1 MPGATYVDQAEQELH
16 HVVVAVDR
24 LRRGRPPHAGQVGV
38 DAPVAAPVG
47 EHRLEAAG
55 DLAVIHA
62 RSVQG
67 EHGRPVAVVDEVHR
81 DAVDGGLHDWALL
94 PKVEGGRL
102 PRQRSYACRRADPA
116 TGGSAVFDV
125 IVLGGGPAGVAA
137 ALRTRELGATV
148 ALVERDRLGGV
159 CTNDGCVPTRVLAK
173 AARLVRDTEQFG
185 DYGLSGARPV
195 VDFRRLLDKAA
206 ATVERIHQMKGLPER
221 LQEAGVH
228 LVTGT
233 GGARFADAHTIV
245 LGDGHGELR
254 AEQVIV
260 CVGGH
265 ARRLPFPGSEL
276 ALTHSDIW
284 ALGALP
290 GSVVVV
296 GGSATGCQLASVLD
310 AFGSEVTL
318 LEAAD
323 RLLGAEDEAISDA
336 VADAFRRR
344 GIEVVTGVGPIERL
358 ERAGGGLRLHHEQH
372 GETRVRQ
379 VEAVL
384 LAVGWPGNLDGLGLD
399 AAGIRTDGGHIA
411 VDDRL
416 RSSAPNVYA
425 AGDVIGHLLRVQPAA
440 AAARVAAQNA
450 LAERAAGSGD
460 LGVPEPWPLQVVP
473 RGGFTDPEYSSVGLS
488 EAAARTVPGGC
499 VVATVPYADL
509 ERAVIDRHGEGFAKL
524 LVSRSTRQ
532 ILGAHVVGEQAVEVV
547 QLAAASMA
555 AEQPVEQLAGLELAY
570 PTFTAIVG
578 LAARE
583 AIRQLS

>member
-1 MPGATYVDQAEQELH
+1 
-16 HVVVAVDR
+16 
-24 LRRGRPPHAGQVGV
+24 
-38 DAPVAAPVG
+38 
-47 EHRLEAAG
+47 
-55 DLAVIHA
+55 
-62 RSVQG
+62 
-67 EHGRPVAVVDEVHR
+67 
-81 DAVDGGLHDWALL
+81 
-94 PKVEGGRL
+94 
-102 PRQRSYACRRADPA
+102 
-116 TGGSAVFDV
+116 VFDV

-137 ALRTRELGATV
+137 ALRARELGATV

-195 VDFRRLLDKAA
+195 VDFRRLLGKAT
-206 ATVERIHQMKGLPER
+206 ATVERVHQMKGLPER
-221 LQEAGVH
+221 LQQAGVH
-228 LVTGT
+228 LVAGT
-233 GGARFADAHTIV
+233 GAARFADAHTIA
-245 LGDGHGELR
+245 LGDGGGEVR
-254 AEQVIV
+254 AERVIV

-284 ALGALP
+284 TLDALP

-310 AFGSEVTL
+310 AFGSQVTL

-323 RLLGAEDEAISDA
+323 RLLGVEDEAVSDA

-344 GIEVVTGVGPIERL
+344 GIEVVTGVGPLERV

-372 GETRVRQ
+372 GETRVRDA
-379 VEAVL
+379 EAVL
-384 LAVGWPGNLDGLGLD
+384 LAVGWLGNLDELGLD
-399 AAGIRTDGGHIA
+399 AAGIRTEGGYIT
-411 VDDRL
+411 VGERL
-416 RSSAPNVYA
+416 RSSAPNVWA
-425 AGDVIGHLLRVQPAA
+425 AGDVSGHMMLVQTAEA
-440 AAARVAAQNA
+440 EARVAAENA
-450 LAERAAGSGD
+450 LAGRPAARGD
-460 LGVPEPWPLQVVP
+460 RDVREQWPLRVVP
-473 RGGFTDPEYSSVGLS
+473 HGGFTDPEYGSVGLA
-488 EAAARTVPGGC
+488 EAAARTEPGGC

-509 ERAVIDRHGEGFAKL
+509 ERAVIDCHGDGFAKL
-524 LVSRSTRQ
+524 VVSRSTRR

-555 AEQPVEQLAGLELAY
+555 AEQPVERLAGLELAY

-583 AIRQLS
+583 AARQLDAAYATPR

>member
-1 MPGATYVDQAEQELH
+1 
-16 HVVVAVDR
+16 
-24 LRRGRPPHAGQVGV
+24 
-38 DAPVAAPVG
+38 
-47 EHRLEAAG
+47 
-55 DLAVIHA
+55 
-62 RSVQG
+62 
-67 EHGRPVAVVDEVHR
+67 
-81 DAVDGGLHDWALL
+81 
-94 PKVEGGRL
+94 
-102 PRQRSYACRRADPA
+102 
-116 TGGSAVFDV
+116 VFDV

-137 ALRTRELGATV
+137 ALRARELGATV

-185 DYGLSGARPV
+185 DYGLAGTRPV
-195 VDFRRLLDKAA
+195 VDFRRLLDKAT
-206 ATVERIHQMKGLPER
+206 ATVRRVHEMKGLPQRLER
-221 LQEAGVH
+221 AGVH
-228 LVTGT
+228 LLVGT
-233 GGARFADAHTIV
+233 GAARFADAHTIA
-245 LGDGHGELR
+245 LGDGNGQLR

-276 ALTHSDIW
+276 AITHSDVW
-284 ALGALP
+284 ALDGLP

-296 GGSATGCQLASVLD
+296 GGSATGCQLASVLA

-323 RLLGAEDEAISDA
+323 RLLGAEDEAVSDA
-336 VADAFRRR
+336 VAGAFRRR
-344 GIEVVTGVGPIERL
+344 GIEVVTGIGPLERL
-358 ERAGGGLRLHHEQH
+358 ERTGGGTLRLHHEQL
-372 GETRVRQ
+372 GVTRARDA
-379 VEAVL
+379 EAVL

-399 AAGIRTDGGHIA
+399 AAGIETEGGHIT

-425 AGDVIGHLLRVQPAA
+425 AGDISGHLMLVQTAEAEARLAA
-440 AAARVAAQNA
+440 ENALAAART
-450 LAERAAGSGD
+450 ERPAGHGD
-460 LGVPEPWPLQVVP
+460 RGIREQWPLRVVP
-473 RGGFTDPEYSSVGLS
+473 HGGFTDPEYASVGLS
-488 EAAARTVPGGC
+488 EAAARTVPGGG

-509 ERAVIDRHGEGFAKL
+509 ERAVIDSHGEGFAKL
-524 LVSRSTRQ
+524 VVSRSTRR

-547 QLAAASMA
+547 QLAAATMA

-583 AIRQLS
+583 AVRQLDTA